1 MVDMSHRGP
10 GGAARQAASLRREGV
25 TVGLGSLG
33 ELTVD
38 LAAYGWFPEVLPS
51 EGAEGEA
58 SESEEEE
65 RRGWL

>member
-10 GGAARQAASLRREGV
+10 GGATRHQAACLRREGV
-25 TVGLGSLG
+25 AVGTGHLG

-38 LAAYGWFPEVLPS
+38 LGAYGWFPDVLPS
-51 EGAEGEA
+51 EGAGA

-65 RRGWL
+65 GSD